1 MKKYGNE
8 ADDCET
14 YCYVKIEPLI
24 NNIYYDSRSIREMTD
39 HPLVENPFGIK
50 EVFKNKHGDLQIKS
64 SYLEIID
71 CDLYT
76 RKKNKVLYLYKGG
89 FLIGGIIREWSK
101 QPMQSKINKVQE
113 YIDIQMQIN
122 KLREKQKKLIDK

>member
-1 MKKYGNE
+1 MKIYGNE

-39 HPLVENPFGIK
+39 QPIVENPFGIK
-50 EVFKNKHGDLQIKS
+50 EVFKNKHGYLQIKS

-71 CDLYT
+71 CDWHT
-76 RKKNKVLYLYKGG
+76 RKKNRVLYLYKGG

-101 QPMQSKINKVQE
+101 QPIQSKINKFQE
-113 YIDIQMQIN
+113 YINIQQQIN
-122 KLREKQKKLIDK
+122 ELREKQKKLIDK